1 MSEKAGVSDRYL
13 MASPWPVF
21 VAMGFALTEIGLV
34 LGLFP
39 VAVGGGLLFGASVA
53 GILTEADYVA
63 SLWQTTA
70 YIGVALVVVGAGLMA
85 LGGQIAIDLLVA
97 SIDRPN
103 VAGHRLLSRG
113 LAVAVAGV
121 LLIATGIAGRF
132 GQHPTT

>member
-21 VAMGFALTEIGLV
+21 VALGFALVEIGLV

-63 SLWQTTA
+63 SLWRTTA

-85 LGGQIAIDLLVA
+85 LGGQIGIDPIVA

-113 LAVAVAGV
+113 LAMAAAGV
-121 LLIATGIAGRF
+121 LLVATGLVGQL